1 MLPSLSFR
9 HPFRKYQRMILA
21 QVDAEETSRRDH
33 RFHIVAPPGAG
44 KTIVGLEL
52 IRRFDAP
59 AVVFAPTTTIQAQ
72 WREKAA
78 MFLPDGADLDT
89 LTSLDAHHL
98 APINLFT
105 YQLISTPGEAQ
116 KQVEAMA
123 LQKWVDDLM
132 LEGKKNDASAA
143 HARLEALRQNNPKAY
158 RNELSKRYLR
168 IKHEMLRAP
177 DRQIGPFL
185 HPNARQLIDNLVAH
199 GVRTIVLDEC
209 HHLLDYWAIV
219 LRYLI
224 EKIPDC
230 RVVGLTATLP
240 SPEDDLEYENYT
252 ALLGDVDFE
261 VPTPAVVK
269 EGDLAPY
276 RDLIYFVQP
285 NRREMDY
292 LKHIQDAFEA
302 EIAAITGQKRF
313 RQWVEAESVR
323 RPPEPGQTV
332 EAAWEATLNQSP
344 LFALAALRFLRQQGA
359 RIPAGLTQ
367 PLEADEPM
375 TLDDWIVLLER
386 YALNVLKV
394 SPDDADH
401 KQLAALRKSLLP
413 FGFTLT
419 ERGLRQGR
427 SAGDL
432 VLSFSESK
440 DRAVIHILNEE
451 IKAMGE
457 NLRAVVV
464 TDFER
469 MTSGVKSLDNVLDPD
484 AGSAIRVFHALVSRP
499 ELDALDVVLVTG
511 KTLMID
517 ATHQEGCLEW
527 FNGYLRHQNLD
538 ASCKFIPT
546 ASPRV
551 LEILGEGKDWS
562 SRAYVG
568 MVTAALEAGLTHC
581 LVGTRGIF
589 GEGWDAL
596 SLNTL
601 IDLTSVTTSTSV
613 QQLRGR
619 SIRKDPAWTKKLA
632 HNWDVICV
640 APQFEKGFSDLDRL
654 IQRHGR
660 YWGVV
665 PMTVG
670 QQMLQDVANRLN
682 VGTFAGLAS
691 GTANSPSGQPSNL
704 QPANMPPSRG
714 QIVKGLMHLDPD
726 LPYELCTRG
735 PKNTN
740 FDRYTRRSLAAVS
753 NREQSYAL
761 WGIGEEYSN
770 FSYSATRLDV
780 SDLKIRTVYTIS
792 NTLKAMLRQF
802 VGTVVGAMMSVL
814 YYTFYIGSSAMRAES
829 GAAICFG
836 AGGLVLLVGTFTVF
850 LANLGAAYQLARKFL
865 VEQPPD
871 AILLDLGRALLAGL
885 RDARLISRNL
895 QDDYVR
901 VIEHPDLSC
910 EVLLDYASPEDAALF
925 IQAYQEIFEPV
936 RDQRYLIL
944 RDDDRLPSMLLMP
957 VWQLVRRWF
966 HETAGHEPAYHPV
979 PKVLSTRKELAEAFA
994 RHWEHYVGGG
1004 ELIFTRNETGRRMLL
1019 HARTQRRPKAKGMAF
1034 EIWR

>member
-1 MLPSLSFR
+1 
-9 HPFRKYQRMILA
+9 MILA
-21 QVDAEETSRRDH
+21 QVEAEAATRRDRGNIH
-33 RFHIVAPPGAG
+33 SPRYHIVAPPGAG

-52 IRRFDAP
+52 INRFAAP
-59 AVVFAPTTTIQAQ
+59 AVVFTPTTTIQAQ

-78 MFLPDGADLDT
+78 MFLPEGADLDA
-89 LTSLDAHHL
+89 LTSLDAHRL
-98 APINLFT
+98 APINIFT
-105 YQLISTPGEAQ
+105 YQLISTPGESQ

-132 LEGKKNDASAA
+132 LEGKQNGATAA
-143 HARLEALRQNNPKAY
+143 HQRLEALRQNNPRAY
-158 RNELSKRYLR
+158 RKELSKRYLR
-168 IKHEMLRAP
+168 IKHELLRSP
-177 DRQIGPFL
+177 DREIGPFL
-185 HPNARQLIDNLVAH
+185 HPNARQLIDDLVAH

-285 NRREMDY
+285 NRREMEY
-292 LKHIQDAFEA
+292 LKHIQAAFEA
-302 EIAAITGQKRF
+302 EIAALTGGKRF
-313 RQWVEAESVR
+313 RKWVQAESIHH
-323 RPPEPGQTV
+323 PPEKGQKA

-344 LFALAALRFLRQQGA
+344 LFALAALRYLRQQGV

-375 TLDDWIVLLER
+375 AMDDWIVLLER

-394 SPDDADH
+394 SPDEADH
-401 KQLAALRKSLLP
+401 QQLAGLKKSLLP

-451 IKAMGE
+451 IKSLGE

-469 MTSGVKSLDNVLDPD
+469 MTSGVKSLENILDPD
-484 AGSAIRVFHALVSRP
+484 AGSAIRVFHALVSQP
-499 ELDALDVVLVTG
+499 ELDALDVILVTG
-511 KTLMID
+511 KTLMMD
-517 ATHQEGCLEW
+517 ATHTPGCLEW
-527 FNGYLRHQNLD
+527 FNDYLRRQNLQ
-538 ASCKFIPT
+538 ASCQFAPT

-551 LEILGEGKDWS
+551 LEIVGEGKDWS

-568 MVTAALEAGLTHC
+568 MVTAALEVGLTRC

-619 SIRKDPAWTKKLA
+619 SIRKDPSWPHKLA

-640 APQFEKGFSDLDRL
+640 APQFEKGFSDLGRL

-665 PMTVG
+665 PSRKSKVE
-670 QQMLQDVANRLN
+670 
-682 VGTFAGLAS
+682 GLAEA
-691 GTANSPSGQPSNL
+691 TLDLRPATFDVQPE
-704 QPANMPPSRG
+704 RG

-726 LPYELCTRG
+726 LPYELVTRG
-735 PKNTN
+735 PKKA
-740 FDRYTRRSLAAVS
+740 DYARYTRRSLSAV
-753 NREQSYAL
+753 NQRERSYAL

-780 SDLKIRTVYTIS
+780 SDLKIRTVYTIG
-792 NTLKAMLRQF
+792 NTLKAMLKQF
-802 VGTVVGAMMSVL
+802 IGTVGGALATLL
-814 YYTFYIGSSAMRAES
+814 YYTLYLGSSLSES
-829 GAAICFG
+829 GSAMVFCG
-836 AGGLVLLVGTFTVF
+836 VAGLILVVGSVLIF
-850 LANLGAAYQLARKFL
+850 LANLGAAYQIARKFL

-871 AILLDLGRALLAGL
+871 AILLDIGRALLAGL
-885 RDARLISRNL
+885 RDANLVSQNL
-895 QDDYVR
+895 QSDASVGDYVR
-901 VIEHPDLSC
+901 VIEHPEDLSC
-910 EVLLDYASPEDAALF
+910 EVLLDHASPEDAALF
-925 IQAYQEIFEPV
+925 IQAYQEMFEPV

-957 VWQLVRRWF
+957 MWRVIRQWLR
-966 HETAGHEPAYHPV
+966 ETAGYEPAYHPV

-994 RHWEHYVGGG
+994 LHWQHYVGGG
-1004 ELIFTRNETGRRMLL
+1004 QLIFTRNETGRRMLL
-1019 HARTQRRPKAKGMAF
+1019 HARTQRRPKAKGLAF